1 MEFSILP
8 LFRVKVKEG
17 RRKMKKI
24 SKVIVSLLLVG
35 SIAFFMASCQT
46 NKPVEEPPVVPPP
59 APTLKKAI
67 SSVQLN
73 TTNAKRSYFLG
84 EEFSSTNLV
93 VIARFN
99 DGTSEDV
106 SSSAEINY
114 DSFDSEVVGTYPII
128 VSYTFE
134 GRVKRNSYEVEVT
147 SLAQTIEKH
156 VVGLEVEKRNTR
168 YPINTTMDVSD
179 ITVTAVFSDDTTQV
193 LTAEEYKIDE
203 THVDIKK
210 PNIYPLVISY
220 SQDYEVGEAKETV
233 VVKNFVLITI
243 TDPVKS
249 IRFVSGKTEFEYG
262 SRFSTDDWVVEVT
275 YESGATTE
283 VGNDKFRFTTID
295 TFSAGSKTV
304 RVTYSEMGS
313 AQAIRVDVTVLPNPQ
328 GDYHIDKKIDAS
340 SMTIT
345 DATIGSNHKQ
355 EMAATEVDE
364 FFTITGSLLKY
375 LNSSHTTVRSV
386 EAAPGNTI
394 QFTIEG
400 TAKLT
405 IIASSNGSS
414 NTSLL
419 SVTNADG
426 ELQDPITPTVAKTSI
441 GLVSILG
448 SGDGTTV
455 EYSLSAG
462 TYIVAF
468 VSGVDDST
476 NVANATTISNTRAGR
491 ITSLIVKA

>member
-1 MEFSILP
+1 
-8 LFRVKVKEG
+8 
-17 RRKMKKI
+17 MKKI
-24 SKVIVSLLLVG
+24 GKVIASLLLVG
-35 SIAFFMASCQT
+35 SIAFFMVSCQT
-46 NKPVEEPPVVPPP
+46 DKPPVEEPPITPP

-106 SSSAEINY
+106 SSDAEINY
-114 DSFDSEVVGTYPII
+114 ESFDNEVVGSYPII

-134 GRVKRNSYEVEVT
+134 GRVKRNSYEVQVT
-147 SLAQTIEKH
+147 SLAETIEPH
-156 VVGLEVEKRNTR
+156 VVGLEVEKRNTS
-168 YPINTTMDVSD
+168 YAINSTVDVSD
-179 ITVTAVFSDDTTQV
+179 ISVTAVFSDDTTQE
-193 LTAEEYKIDE
+193 LTSEEYK
-203 THVDIKK
+203 VDFTTVDTTK

-220 SQDYEVGEAKETV
+220 SQEYSVGEAKETV

-249 IRFVSGKTEFEYG
+249 ISFVSGKTEFEYG
-262 SRFSTDDWVVEVT
+262 SRFSTDDWIIEVT
-275 YESGATTE
+275 YESGAKAE
-283 VGNDKFRFTTID
+283 VSNDKFRYTTID

-328 GDYHIDKKIDAS
+328 GEYQIDKKIVATDLKV
-340 SMTIT
+340 T
-345 DATIGSNHKQ
+345 DATIASNHKQ
-355 EMAATEVDE
+355 EMTASEIDE
-364 FFTITGSLLKY
+364 FFTISGSLLKY
-375 LNSSHTTVRSV
+375 LNSSHTQVRSV
-386 EAAPGNTI
+386 EAAPGNSI

-419 SVTNADG
+419 SVTNEAG
-426 ELQDPITPTVAKTSI
+426 ELQDPITPTVAKTST

-448 SGDGTTV
+448 SSDGTTV
-455 EYSLSAG
+455 EYSLTAG
-462 TYIVAF
+462 TYFIAF
-468 VSGVDDST
+468 VSGIDDST

-491 ITSLIVKA
+491 ITSLVVKA